1 MIERFRYL
9 PCALHPALSVPT
21 WAKIKNGDL
30 YDGSPYSLAGPRF
43 FIDLAHPAGWDHAVR
58 AYAAIKGVE
67 VPESS
72 SVAFAVDH
80 EYARLFLL
88 VNGEP
93 ADESAGRFLDCAK
106 EAGIDCRLMDKSAG
120 RREAL
125 CRAICAALNLDP
137 NDVFPVSA
145 S

>member
-1 MIERFRYL
+1 MIERCRYL
-9 PCALHPALSVPT
+9 PCALHPALAVPT

-30 YDGSPYSLAGPRF
+30 YDGSPYSIAGPRF

-58 AYAAIKGVE
+58 AYVAISGVT
-67 VPESS
+67 VPESACCRFAWIDAADGW
-72 SVAFAVDH
+72 SVEI
-80 EYARLFLL
+80 EY
-88 VNGEP
+88 GEDVP
-93 ADESAGRFLDCAK
+93 GRMVHLTK
-106 EAGIDCRLMDKSAG
+106 PNSWSTPAG

>member
-58 AYAAIKGVE
+58 ALYAIRSPRRAE
-67 VPESS
+67 ESS
-72 SVAFAVDH
+72 SVSATMMPAYV
-80 EYARLFLL
+80 RL
-88 VNGEP
+88 ECD
-93 ADESAGRFLDCAK
+93 ADEYGVLMFGSGPMDWDVTVKLR
-106 EAGIDCRLMDKSAG
+106 IDVSNPDS

-125 CRAICAALNLDP
+125 CRCICAALGV
-137 NDVFPVSA
+137 DVDQVFSLEKA
-145 S
+145 

>member
-1 MIERFRYL
+1 MIERCRYL
-9 PCALHPALSVPT
+9 PCALHPALAVPT

-30 YDGSPYSLAGPRF
+30 YDGSPYSIAGPRF

-58 AYAAIKGVE
+58 ALAAIRGIICE
-67 VPESS
+67 ESMTYHPAAIMA
-72 SVAFAVDH
+72 AFADDW
-80 EYARLFLL
+80 
-88 VNGEP
+88 P
-93 ADESAGRFLDCAK
+93 
-106 EAGIDCRLMDKSAG
+106 LMRTAQG

-125 CRAICAALNLDP
+125 CRCICAALNLDP